1 MAMPADAVRY
11 RVATPAGRVG
21 AIAVIDLF
29 ARDAMSLDD
38 ALAALGA
45 GGVRVGGWS
54 LRDVTGVDEAV
65 VVRWSVGH
73 AQLMPHGGRAVVRG
87 VVAALEAGGCAVI
100 GDEVSAVGG
109 GEIDVEAAMLDTLA
123 RAKSPRAV
131 DLLLDQPARWRG
143 EPMRERDGRDAVL
156 DRLIEP
162 ATVVA
167 VGAANIG
174 KSSLLNALA
183 ASAVAAVADEPG
195 TTRDHV
201 GVELALDGVAVRWLD
216 TPGLETRGLGGADAD
231 AVDAEARR
239 GVGALIES
247 AALVV
252 LCGDAGGPEPDA
264 LGLGVDG
271 AADVLPVALRAD
283 RASGRAGWAEVVT
296 SAAERRGLSELTFAV
311 RQRLVPD
318 RVFEDGR
325 PWRFW

>member
-1 MAMPADAVRY
+1 MPAEPVRY

-38 ALAALGA
+38 ALAAVGA

-54 LRDVTGVDEAV
+54 LRDVARVDEAV
-65 VVRWSVGH
+65 VARWSVGH

-87 VVAALEAGGCAVI
+87 VVAALEACGCAVI
-100 GDEVSAVGG
+100 GHEVSVGG
-109 GEIDVEAAMLDTLA
+109 GGETDVEAAMLDTLA
-123 RAKSPRAV
+123 RAKSPRAI

-143 EPMRERDGRDAVL
+143 EPMRERVGRDSVL

-174 KSSLLNALA
+174 KSSLLNAVA

-201 GVELALDGVAVRWLD
+201 GVELALDGVTVRWLD
-216 TPGLETRGLGGADAD
+216 TPGLDIPGLSGAAVD
-231 AVDAEARR
+231 AVDAEAKQA
-239 GVGALIES
+239 VGALIES

-264 LGLGVDG
+264 AGRGIE
-271 AADVLPVALRAD
+271 VLTRVLRVALRAD
-283 RASGRAGWAEVVT
+283 RAADVPAWADVVT
-296 SAAERRGLSELTFAV
+296 SAAERRGLAELAGMV
-311 RQRLVPD
+311 RRWLVPD
-318 RVFEDGR
+318 EVLADGR
-325 PWRFW
+325 AWRFW